1 MMSSPGASQ
10 SGLRHGSVQEDLVC
24 RVLTLAVR
32 DMPIFDHRCQACGY
46 TWEAFVHKADT
57 NPPCVKCNA
66 KTTHVI
72 LSGSSGVM
80 VRSSAGVRRRSV
92 AELKGL
98 VTGDIRKLNRRL
110 LDVSTRL
117 AVRLQ
122 RHPVAKTPQGRILV
136 ALFKKAVK
144 TFRGIQVLK
153 AERLIEESWIMLR
166 VLLKTYINLIYF
178 LGNDATEL
186 TRRWADASILEKL
199 KYLRGVDFFEG
210 TELAGTVSREAWQK
224 LESEIKER
232 YSEGEFHALKR
243 YGFSALAVE
252 ARAEAVGLGRE
263 YQNLYRVASRSTH
276 TFDPAETGM
285 MDYVRDEETVNGLRM
300 SRREALESTQ
310 NMLLGR
316 LSLLLNGVVEDALIE
331 MELWRL
337 GIGYEKYRDKVDG
350 LSKAVKADDREE
362 LFVWRE

>member
-1 MMSSPGASQ
+1 
-10 SGLRHGSVQEDLVC
+10 
-24 RVLTLAVR
+24 
-32 DMPIFDHRCQACGY
+32 MPIFDHRCQACGY
-46 TWEAFVHKADT
+46 TWEAFVHKAET
-57 NPPCVKCNA
+57 NPPCMKCNG
-66 KTTHVI
+66 KTSHV
-72 LSGSSGVM
+72 LLTGAPGAM
-80 VRSSAGVRRRSV
+80 VTPSAGVKRRSV

-110 LDVSTRL
+110 LDVSTTL

-136 ALFKKAVK
+136 ALFKKAVN

-153 AERLIEESWIMLR
+153 AERLFEESWIMLR
-166 VLLKTYINLIYF
+166 VLLETYINLIYF
-178 LGNDATEL
+178 FRNDATEL

-199 KYLRGVDFFEG
+199 KYLRGVKFFNG
-210 TELAGTVSREAWQK
+210 TELAGTANREAWQK
-224 LESEIKER
+224 LESDIKER
-232 YSEGEFHALKR
+232 YSEGEFRALKR

-252 ARAEAVGLGRE
+252 ARAEAIGLGRV
-263 YQNLYRVASRSTH
+263 YQNLYRIASRSTH

-285 MDYVRDEETVNGLRM
+285 MDYVRDEEMVNGLRT

-316 LSLLLNGVVEDALIE
+316 LSLLLNGVVQDAVME

-350 LSKAVKADDREE
+350 RSKAVKADDREE